1 MKEYNDTVD
10 NDKKV
15 RFYGFDVQD
24 KGTNFIS
31 IQSFYKKVNSNFF
44 DSESINYQESA
55 IRTIIDK
62 VIEDLEVN
70 KDEYIKKSSLEEYTL
85 IKKLAEN
92 KKLSYTIED
101 NNRDTEMKNN
111 VLWIQ
116 NYEKTF
122 YNNEKIML
130 WGHNL
135 HISKVEYGN
144 SFFMGKLLSEE
155 LKDKY
160 YSLGFAFY
168 SGKFN
173 VNTKYNIYNEYE
185 VLPGREEGLEGNIH
199 SLFPNENTI
208 YFNVASA
215 IEDQKLKELF
225 STEVNMYNIGASTVS
240 SQAILQGAPYN
251 IGKAFDG
258 LVYFKETFPSHYSSE
273 KMKVDKKIVV
283 NTNVIERIVNENGLA
298 ITILGFGFIV
308 LEILLCIT
316 IGKKMFKDNKHIDN
330 LAVKGKKILGIC
342 IIFGIISDIFDL
354 IKIIGYGMLG
364 IGSISIFVIDI
375 IMYIYLFKGKK
386 LARFLYIT
394 TNVFIGIGYN
404 MYFVVIG
411 NYDVSLYI
419 SIMFSI
425 VMIAILYLKS
435 VKAYFAYCNLK
446 KDTDVALD

>member
-240 SQAILQGAPYN
+240 S
-251 IGKAFDG
+251 
-258 LVYFKETFPSHYSSE
+258 
-273 KMKVDKKIVV
+273 
-283 NTNVIERIVNENGLA
+283 
-298 ITILGFGFIV
+298 
-308 LEILLCIT
+308 
-316 IGKKMFKDNKHIDN
+316 
-330 LAVKGKKILGIC
+330 
-342 IIFGIISDIFDL
+342 
-354 IKIIGYGMLG
+354 
-364 IGSISIFVIDI
+364 
-375 IMYIYLFKGKK
+375 
-386 LARFLYIT
+386 
-394 TNVFIGIGYN
+394 
-404 MYFVVIG
+404 
-411 NYDVSLYI
+411 
-419 SIMFSI
+419 
-425 VMIAILYLKS
+425 
-435 VKAYFAYCNLK
+435 
-446 KDTDVALD
+446 